1 MLTVLAPAKLNLT
14 LEVLGKR
21 PDGYHEIRSVIQTI
35 SLCDVLSFELSED
48 VKISSNLSEW
58 SPEKSLVAKAVSLL
72 QKTKSVTKGVRIEV
86 TKNIPLVAGLGGDS
100 SDAAATLRGLNELWE
115 LELDGNELT
124 ELATQ
129 LGSDV
134 PFFLYGGTVL
144 MAGRGDIITP
154 LPPLP
159 HHYFVLVPPDIPP
172 PPDKTK
178 QLYASLKSS
187 HYTKGEATEKLMG
200 ALGGGGRFDS
210 SLLFNVF
217 ENVTFDVFRGLADY
231 RDLMS
236 RAGAE
241 NVHLAGS
248 GPTLYT
254 MAETEAEAEGIL
266 EKLKRVGVKS
276 HLAET
281 LAAEW

>member
-35 SLCDVLSFELSED
+35 SLCDTLSFELSED

-58 SPEKSLVAKAVSLL
+58 SPERSLMAKAVSFL
-72 QKTKSVTKGVRIEV
+72 QKTTSVAKGVKIEI

-100 SDAAATLRGLNELWE
+100 SDAAATLKGLNELWR

-134 PFFLYGGTVL
+134 PFFLYGGTAL

-159 HHYFVLVPPDIPP
+159 HHYFVLVPPDIPLL
-172 PPDKTK
+172 PDKTK
-178 QLYASLKSS
+178 RLYASLKSG

-200 ALGGGGRFDS
+200 ARGGGGGFDS

-217 ENVTFDVFRGLADY
+217 ENVAFDVFRGLADY
-231 RDLMS
+231 RDLML

-254 MAETEAEAEGIL
+254 MPETEAKADGIL
-266 EKLKRVGVKS
+266 EKLKRRGLKS
-276 HLAET
+276 YLAKT

>member
-1 MLTVLAPAKLNLT
+1 
-14 LEVLGKR
+14 
-21 PDGYHEIRSVIQTI
+21 
-35 SLCDVLSFELSED
+35 
-48 VKISSNLSEW
+48 
-58 SPEKSLVAKAVSLL
+58 VAKAVSLL
-72 QKTKSVTKGVRIEV
+72 QKTTSVAKGVKIEV
-86 TKNIPLVAGLGGDS
+86 TKNITLVAGLGGDS
-100 SDAAATLRGLNELWE
+100 SDAAAILRGLNELWE

-134 PFFLYGGTVL
+134 PFFLYGGTAL
-144 MAGRGDIITP
+144 MAGRGEIITP
-154 LPPLP
+154 LPPVP
-159 HHYFVLVPPDIPP
+159 RRYFVLVPPDIPP
-172 PPDKTK
+172 LPDKTK
-178 QLYASLKSS
+178 QLYASLKSG
-187 HYTKGEATEKLMG
+187 HYTKGDATEKLARVLREG
-200 ALGGGGRFDS
+200 EGFDS

-217 ENVTFDVFRGLADY
+217 ENVAFDVFRGLADY

-241 NVHLAGS
+241 NVHVAGS

-254 MAETEAEAEGIL
+254 MAETEAEADGIL

>member
-35 SLCDVLSFELSED
+35 SLCDTLRLELSAD
-48 VKISSNLSEW
+48 VTISSNLSEW
-58 SPEKSLVAKAVSLL
+58 SPEKSLVDRAVNLL
-72 QKTKSVTKGVRIEV
+72 QKTTSAAKVVRIEI

-100 SDAAATLRGLNELWE
+100 SDAAATLRGLNELWG
-115 LELDGNELT
+115 LELDGDELT

-134 PFFLYGGTVL
+134 PFFLYGGTAL
-144 MAGRGDIITP
+144 MAGRGEIITA
-154 LPPLP
+154 LPPFP
-159 HHYFVLVPPDIPP
+159 CRYFVLVPPDIPP
-172 PPDKTK
+172 LPDKTK
-178 QLYASLKSS
+178 RLYASLKPS
-187 HYTKGEATEKLMG
+187 HYTKGEATEKLARVLRKG
-200 ALGGGGRFDS
+200 EGFDS

-217 ENVTFDVFRGLADY
+217 ENVAFDVFRGLADY

-236 RAGAE
+236 TAGAE

-254 MAETEAEAEGIL
+254 MAETEAEADGIL

-276 HLAET
+276 YLAET

>member
-1 MLTVLAPAKLNLT
+1 MLTVAAPAKLNLT

-72 QKTKSVTKGVRIEV
+72 QKTTSAAKGVKIEI

-100 SDAAATLRGLNELWE
+100 SDAAATLRGLNELWG
-115 LELDGNELT
+115 LELDCNELT

-134 PFFLYGGTVL
+134 PFFLYGGTAL

-172 PPDKTK
+172 MPDKTK
-178 QLYASLKSS
+178 RLYASLKSG

-200 ALGGGGRFDS
+200 ALGGGGGFDS

-231 RDLMS
+231 RDLLS

-254 MAETEAEAEGIL
+254 MAETEAEADGIL

-276 HLAET
+276 YLAET

>member
-35 SLCDVLSFELSED
+35 SLCDTLRFELSAD
-48 VKISSNLSEW
+48 VRISSNLSEW
-58 SPEKSLVAKAVSLL
+58 SAEKSLMAKAVSFL
-72 QKTKSVTKGVRIEV
+72 QKTTSAAKGVKIEI

-100 SDAAATLRGLNELWE
+100 SDAAATLKGLNELGG
-115 LELDGNELT
+115 LELDGDELA

-134 PFFLYGGTVL
+134 PFFLYGGTAL

-200 ALGGGGRFDS
+200 ALGGGGEFDS

-217 ENVTFDVFRGLADY
+217 ENVAFDVFRGLADY

-254 MAETEAEAEGIL
+254 MAETEAEADGIL